1 MFSIC
6 GPGQTHYSAPLPV
19 ESTSPD
25 LLRGRGR
32 CIKTGAIRMQFPTAE
47 HIRKA
52 YVLTQGRS
60 IVPITRGVRTQ
71 YKVLRR
77 LLAQTNDAVPP
88 DSAEALVDMLRAS
101 GEDSQEVLNLWTKH
115 GIMKTSLEGRRGLD
129 WSRLT
134 YFFRSLTAVIL
145 SPRHE
150 PLCCCECFCKGGEC
164 GHIVGTLQCQREMLG
179 HLKDT
184 PLPIAPGGRAGRP
197 PNIPAKST
205 AFETQEQANLRLEP
219 PSKRQRR
226 SSTPMLP
233 AALQEACCWHSTPSA
248 LIAVVPKNLAQEHSS
263 IFATSDALGV
273 ECMVHWFGTW
283 EGERAVVTDLV
294 LVDQRA
300 GATWVET
307 VGSEEAQL
315 ARFQQEHR
323 VQLLGWAH
331 SHHHLQGTPSLVD
344 VESHWNLQKH
354 HKAPLMAIAF
364 RQSQSE
370 AEDGMRVWTMSKAVV
385 EQLLPSKGKISGS
398 RAGSEHCSLFD
409 IR

>member
-1 MFSIC
+1 
-6 GPGQTHYSAPLPV
+6 
-19 ESTSPD
+19 
-25 LLRGRGR
+25 
-32 CIKTGAIRMQFPTAE
+32 
-47 HIRKA
+47 
-52 YVLTQGRS
+52 
-60 IVPITRGVRTQ
+60 
-71 YKVLRR
+71 
-77 LLAQTNDAVPP
+77 
-88 DSAEALVDMLRAS
+88 
-101 GEDSQEVLNLWTKH
+101 
-115 GIMKTSLEGRRGLD
+115 
-129 WSRLT
+129 
-134 YFFRSLTAVIL
+134 
-145 SPRHE
+145 
-150 PLCCCECFCKGGEC
+150 
-164 GHIVGTLQCQREMLG
+164 
-179 HLKDT
+179 
-184 PLPIAPGGRAGRP
+184 
-197 PNIPAKST
+197 
-205 AFETQEQANLRLEP
+205 
-219 PSKRQRR
+219 
-226 SSTPMLP
+226 
-233 AALQEACCWHSTPSA
+233 
-248 LIAVVPKNLAQEHSS
+248 
-263 IFATSDALGV
+263 
-273 ECMVHWFGTW
+273 MVHWFGTW